1 MITLRGEPPLQYR
14 THSIRFPCKDCA
26 APGSATANLP
36 GVPGPP
42 GQMPGSPVSRR
53 PGMTGKRKRDLPTSS
68 CAGLTRASTSFFVEM
83 QRRGWPGRSPA
94 MTLPHSSVRA
104 NARHCE
110 PTGRANARPMT
121 GSAKQSSRAAKR
133 FWIASSL
140 SLLAMTGGRHARA
153 WPKLPPPQPSPTRGE
168 GAKVVARYPHRA
180 FTGRS
185 AWLACGTP
193 RLSDMWECVQSQPSP
208 SPFLVKTMVA
218 RPGRGNGWPSA

>member
-26 APGSATANLP
+26 APASATANLP

-42 GQMPGSPVSRR
+42 GQMPGSPLSRR

-140 SLLAMTGGRHARA
+140 SLLAMTGGRHAQA
-153 WPKLPPPQPSPTRGE
+153 LAETTPLPNPPPQGGRERKSLPATLTAPSPVGRHGSP
-168 GAKVVARYPHRA
+168 AAHR
-180 FTGRS
+180 
-185 AWLACGTP
+185 
-193 RLSDMWECVQSQPSP
+193 D
-208 SPFLVKTMVA
+208 
-218 RPGRGNGWPSA
+218 